1 MPQGGKTVVPSD
13 GDGKGGRGD
22 VESGG
27 QIGGGKKYR
36 GDGKE

>member
-13 GDGKGGRGD
+13 GDGKGGGERC
-22 VESGG
+22 GG